1 MDIISTGFSVAH
13 GGLWGKLTGVERLTE
28 ADNYASYARGSIEE
42 KACVEAHKFAL
53 LAYETR
59 VTGGSGVG

>member
-1 MDIISTGFSVAH
+1 MKSIF
-13 GGLWGKLTGVERLTE
+13 
-28 ADNYASYARGSIEE
+28 YASGSIEE